1 MKLFSVI
8 AAMLLPVAGAS
19 AQVSIPLLDR
29 VPGHRVTFDY
39 TYSLSKDGKP
49 LNEVTSG
56 KMTVEDNAFNLSGL
70 GIEIYSDGVTRW
82 SIDREAEEVLI
93 ETVEADDI
101 IANPAILISSYKEL
115 SSSLEVL
122 SHGKDSLKLKV
133 TFDDKTYA
141 VFSIS
146 RIVFTE
152 ASGDKKD
159 FTLDV
164 KSLGKSYVITD
175 LREAD

>member
-8 AAMLLPVAGAS
+8 AAMLLPAMGAS
-19 AQVSIPLLDR
+19 AQISIPLLDK
-29 VPGHRVTFDY
+29 VPGHRVVFDY

-49 LNEVTSG
+49 LSEVTSG
-56 KMTVEDNAFNLSGL
+56 KMTVEDNAYNLSGL
-70 GIEIYSDGVTRW
+70 GIDIYSDGQTRW
-82 SIDREAEEVLI
+82 SVEREAEEVLI

-101 IANPAILISSYKEL
+101 IANPALIISSYKEL

-122 SHGKDSLKLKV
+122 SQGRDSLKLKV
-133 TFDDKTYA
+133 TFDEKTYA

-146 RIVFTE
+146 GIVFKD

-164 KSLGKSYVITD
+164 KSLSKSFVITD
-175 LREAD
+175 LR